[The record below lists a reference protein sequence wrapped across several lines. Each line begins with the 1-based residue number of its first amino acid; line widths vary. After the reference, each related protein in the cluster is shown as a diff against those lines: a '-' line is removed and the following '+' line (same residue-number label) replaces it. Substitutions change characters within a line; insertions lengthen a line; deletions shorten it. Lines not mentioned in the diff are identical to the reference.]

1 MSIYSRFHSGNYVGR
16 LRKAKRTRF
25 SFANHDIWAGMLRR
39 FIDKYSI
46 DVLNSQCIHAI
57 VFTICVEAIYIDL
70 PSLFLW
76 VSCGPRTRLCIMWYF
91 ITRKNGEMID
101 VRKFSLLLILGIL
114 LRWWRHDQLCCGVY
128 RVCLRWSTHTPT
140 GKANIQ
146 QGSLIRNCY
155 TDEIYSFVD
164 WKMSWLCQTRP
175 LLQPHTIFCF

>member
-57 VFTICVEAIYIDL
+57 VFTICVEAIYIDP
-70 PSLFLW
+70 PSLLLW

-91 ITRKNGEMID
+91 ITRKNGEMIE
-101 VRKFSLLLILGIL
+101 VRKFSLLLIIGIL

-128 RVCLRWSTHTPT
+128 RVCLR
-140 GKANIQ
+140 
-146 QGSLIRNCY
+146 
-155 TDEIYSFVD
+155 
-164 WKMSWLCQTRP
+164 
-175 LLQPHTIFCF
+175 